1 MNHIDRHPY
10 SRRRFAERKVLVLH
24 PDPPMGE
31 RICTTLQIEGCQAA
45 YATAP
50 REFHQLIAK
59 GVVPDA
65 IVVGESPSGFD
76 GLDALAQILS
86 THPMVPTFLIIPDA
100 NVDRAVAATKL
111 GAEYVFVSPLDI
123 ESFLLRIREATE
135 RGGPEAIGIRRIS
148 PALTQR
154 LTERERDVLA
164 MIANGNS
171 NKEAGQLLGI
181 SPRTVEV
188 HRARI
193 MEKLGARNAA
203 DLMRIVLGFTP
214 IAVGSSVDSAA

>member
-1 MNHIDRHPY
+1 MC
-10 SRRRFAERKVLVLH
+10 
-24 PDPPMGE
+24 E
-31 RICTTLQIEGCQAA
+31 RICTALQIEGCQAA
-45 YATAP
+45 YATDP
-50 REFHQLIAK
+50 KEFRQLLAK
-59 GVVPDA
+59 GVPDV
-65 IVVGESPSGFD
+65 IVVGEAPAGFD
-76 GLDALAQILS
+76 GLDALGQVLS

-111 GAEYVFVSPLDI
+111 GAEYVFVLPLNT

-135 RGGPEAIGIRRIS
+135 RGGPEVIGIRRIS
-148 PALTQR
+148 PALTER